1 MRIIILCV
9 LTLWSLNPVSAQLF
23 GKKKAAKTKTAK
35 SKNSTIAQKTKGMES
50 MPGIFQ
56 LYRDNKT
63 GELWMKID
71 SAQLNKEFIH
81 FTYTE
86 NGVISAGHHRGS
98 YRGSRIITFKKRF
111 QRIDI
116 IQKNTSFYFDTTKAI
131 SKSAEANISNAVLA
145 SEKIEATGA
154 AGFLISA
161 DKLFL
166 DESLHRVNQSSRASR
181 RGFGLGRLSKDKSSF
196 KRIKNYPKNMDLVVE
211 YVYDNPEPKGGGGE
225 EVTDPRYVNILL
237 QHSIIET
244 PEPGFNPRREDYRI
258 GYFTE
263 RVNDM
268 TVTGF
273 TNDRDL
279 IHRWR
284 LEKKNPDLA
293 KSEPVEPITW
303 WIENTTPI
311 SLRPI
316 IKHAALEWNKAF
328 EPLGFVN
335 AIVVKEQSDTATW
348 DAGDI
353 RYNVLRWTSSP
364 NPPFGGYGPSF
375 VDPRTGEILGADIM
389 LEYIFLTNR
398 VRLSEVYN
406 LPQNAHHCQ
415 ASSVLHQETVAAK
428 QWTNMMQLD
437 SGEVNRLLYESLHY
451 LILHEMGH
459 TFGLNHNM
467 KASQLNT
474 PDELLDS
481 ERTYKNGLIGSV
493 MDYPAINLPL
503 NASQKV
509 QFSQIEPGP
518 YDKWAIEYGYS
529 IALEDEK
536 EEAQRLRQIA
546 LRSVM
551 PENTFGND
559 ADDMRS
565 PGKATDPRVMIG
577 DLSSD
582 AIEYSVR
589 QMNRSNELMSK
600 LLDRYGHE
608 QPNYEALVSSFNL
621 LFGSTSKNAGIIS
634 RYIGGVYVERF
645 EPGQIEDRKPYRAV
659 PKAIQK
665 KAMETL
671 NTYVFSPKAMPVPD
685 GLVYYLQ
692 RHRRGFDFFGRSEL
706 PSVIQSQLRVQQSV
720 LDHLLH
726 PYTLK
731 RIQESHYVG
740 NTYTLAEFMNDLS
753 DAIFLEDLNASP
765 SALRKSLQISYVTR
779 LAKEIKTKRS
789 IDNALAQTMYELL
802 RIKEWMEAPVSSK
815 IINKEEVQA
824 HRAYILHLIE
834 MSLDD

>member
-9 LTLWSLNPVSAQLF
+9 LTLWSLKPASAQLF
-23 GKKKAAKTKTAK
+23 GKKKAAKIKTAK
-35 SKNSTIAQKTKGMES
+35 SKNSTIAQKTKGMKS

-63 GELWMKID
+63 GDLWMKID

-116 IQKNTSFYFDTTKAI
+116 IQKNTSFYFDKTKAI

-145 SEKIEATGA
+145 SEKIEATGD

-166 DESLHRVNQSSRASR
+166 GESLHRVNQSSRASR
-181 RGFGLGRLSKDKSSF
+181 RGFGLGRLSKEKSSF
-196 KRIKNYPKNMDLVVE
+196 KRIKNYPRNMDLVVK

-237 QHSIIET
+237 QHSILET
-244 PEPGFNPRREDYRI
+244 PEPGFKPRREDYRI

-303 WIENTTPI
+303 WIENTTPV

-316 IKHAALEWNKAF
+316 IKHAAWEWNKAF

-398 VRLSEVYN
+398 VRLSEVY
-406 LPQNAHHCQ
+406 
-415 ASSVLHQETVAAK
+415 
-428 QWTNMMQLD
+428 
-437 SGEVNRLLYESLHY
+437 
-451 LILHEMGH
+451 
-459 TFGLNHNM
+459 
-467 KASQLNT
+467 
-474 PDELLDS
+474 
-481 ERTYKNGLIGSV
+481 
-493 MDYPAINLPL
+493 
-503 NASQKV
+503 
-509 QFSQIEPGP
+509 
-518 YDKWAIEYGYS
+518 
-529 IALEDEK
+529 
-536 EEAQRLRQIA
+536 
-546 LRSVM
+546 
-551 PENTFGND
+551 
-559 ADDMRS
+559 
-565 PGKATDPRVMIG
+565 
-577 DLSSD
+577 
-582 AIEYSVR
+582 
-589 QMNRSNELMSK
+589 
-600 LLDRYGHE
+600 
-608 QPNYEALVSSFNL
+608 
-621 LFGSTSKNAGIIS
+621 
-634 RYIGGVYVERF
+634 
-645 EPGQIEDRKPYRAV
+645 
-659 PKAIQK
+659 
-665 KAMETL
+665 
-671 NTYVFSPKAMPVPD
+671 
-685 GLVYYLQ
+685 
-692 RHRRGFDFFGRSEL
+692 
-706 PSVIQSQLRVQQSV
+706 
-720 LDHLLH
+720 
-726 PYTLK
+726 
-731 RIQESHYVG
+731 
-740 NTYTLAEFMNDLS
+740 
-753 DAIFLEDLNASP
+753 
-765 SALRKSLQISYVTR
+765 
-779 LAKEIKTKRS
+779 
-789 IDNALAQTMYELL
+789 
-802 RIKEWMEAPVSSK
+802 
-815 IINKEEVQA
+815 
-824 HRAYILHLIE
+824 
-834 MSLDD
+834 